1 MKASF
6 AKMLGRETILYV
18 DSVDGQRVSVHVP
31 NEMVGHHYE
40 GFENYYIHAVKFL

>member
-18 DSVDGQRVSVHVP
+18 DSVDGQRVSVP

-40 GFENYYIHAVKFL
+40 GFENYYYHAVKFL